1 MIYSFSKT
9 MPRSSK
15 PTTFSAVPI
24 GRSSGF
30 DMLAKNPEI
39 LKSELSMLRTTQAY
53 GEYFSKPAGGTVMI
67 VYVSAL
73 PLPSN
78 TKSSNPRF
86 PHFLQKYTVA
96 KDRSSQL
103 THL

>member
-9 MPRSSK
+9 IPRSSK
-15 PTTFSAVPI
+15 LTTFSAVPI

-53 GEYFSKPAGGTVMI
+53 GAYFSNPDGGTVII
-67 VYVSAL
+67 VYV
-73 PLPSN
+73 
-78 TKSSNPRF
+78 
-86 PHFLQKYTVA
+86 
-96 KDRSSQL
+96 
-103 THL
+103 